1 MTERIDDTY
10 TIPMTTGEAE
20 VRVLGSRFLATA
32 APVTSFAEADAII
45 TATRK
50 QFHDSTHVVS
60 AIVIGHGSDRR
71 ERYSDD
77 GEPSGTGGR
86 PILSEI
92 ERADLVHVLVTVTR
106 WFGGKKLGTGR
117 LARAYAQAAEE
128 ALAQCRRAIKR
139 PMARFQLQFS
149 YKLEKMVMRT
159 LDEVN
164 GLVAASEFSG
174 QVVLSVRVPR
184 SSVQCFQDLVTERSA
199 GQIYCELIEE

>member
-117 LARAYAQAAEE
+117 LARAYA
-128 ALAQCRRAIKR
+128 
-139 PMARFQLQFS
+139 
-149 YKLEKMVMRT
+149 
-159 LDEVN
+159 
-164 GLVAASEFSG
+164 
-174 QVVLSVRVPR
+174 
-184 SSVQCFQDLVTERSA
+184 
-199 GQIYCELIEE
+199 